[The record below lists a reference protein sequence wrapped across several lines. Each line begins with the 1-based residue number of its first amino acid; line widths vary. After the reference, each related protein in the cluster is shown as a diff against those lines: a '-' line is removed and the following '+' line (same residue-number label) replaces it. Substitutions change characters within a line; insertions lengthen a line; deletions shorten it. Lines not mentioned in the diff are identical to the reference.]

1 MNLNELLA
9 YKASSTSS
17 TEWVARSKYPMFVY
31 PYRSHGKGKV
41 SLAVASAFVIARNT
55 ESHVVVI
62 SVRHD
67 EKKNEKSYEI
77 WCGDQFLEGRL
88 TSTDGSDPVL
98 PRCQAA
104 ADGHPD
110 EETLVLDMQ
119 SHSGIVNKSE
129 SCDFWTKWKGTPKKL
144 CAHTQQVLV
153 DHFSEADGLEMAA
166 TLDVKMGLSSSAP
179 LTGGSAGGSALARF
193 MFRVPTLIEGDRG
206 SGKTVE
212 VHTFA
217 KESGAHFIKIA
228 GHEGVEASDLLG
240 HYVPTPKGGL
250 IWKDGGLSGA
260 FRSASKGVK
269 TLLLID
275 ELLRI
280 PQRQL
285 SVLLTTLS
293 DFDEHYECR
302 TGRIV
307 NIDDGVGE
315 EEVLRCKVE
324 DLAVVATTNVGG
336 EYALDE
342 IDPAL
347 AERWVIL
354 RKDTTIELLK
364 LALDPIVKAKGFSP
378 AVTSMLIKFFNQAQE
393 FKRGEQIC
401 RTPTTRTIVR
411 AVKLAKRESEVKDYL
426 LDQKLLWVAR
436 DLDGY
441 PNKEQIA
448 LLTNCVNKIF
458 TGSKA

>member
-1 MNLNELLA
+1 
-9 YKASSTSS
+9 
-17 TEWVARSKYPMFVY
+17 MFPY
-31 PYRSHGKGKV
+31 PYRRNGSGKV
-41 SLAVASAFVIARNT
+41 SLAVASAFVIAKNT
-55 ESHVVVI
+55 ESHLVVL

-67 EKKNEKSYEI
+67 DKRNEKSYEI
-77 WCGDQFLEGRL
+77 WCGDLFLEGRL
-88 TSTDGSDPVL
+88 PSTDGTDAVL
-98 PRCQAA
+98 NRCQLAA
-104 ADGHPD
+104 EGYPD
-110 EETLVLDMQ
+110 EEALILEMQ
-119 SHSGIVNKSE
+119 SHSGIVNKSDA
-129 SCDFWTKWKGTPKKL
+129 CDFWAKWKGTPKQL
-144 CAHTQQVLV
+144 CVHTQKVL
-153 DHFSEADGLEMAA
+153 ADFFTESYGLEMAA
-166 TLDVKMGLSSSAP
+166 LLDVKMGLSSEMP
-179 LTGGSAGGSALARF
+179 TAGEGAASSALARF
-193 MFRVPTLIEGDRG
+193 MFRVPALIEGDRG

-217 KESGAHFIKIA
+217 KESGARFVKIA

-240 HYVPTPKGGL
+240 HYVPNAKGGL

-260 FRSASKGVK
+260 FRSASKGIK

-293 DFDEHYECR
+293 DFEDHYECR

-307 NIDDGVGE
+307 NIDEGVGE

-324 DLAVVATTNVGG
+324 DLAVAATTNVGA
-336 EYALDE
+336 EYALDQ

-354 RKDTTIELLK
+354 RKDTTVELLK

-378 AVTSMLIKFFNQAQE
+378 TVTSMLIKFFNQAQE
-393 FKRGEQIC
+393 FKRGAQIC

-411 AVKLAKRESEVKDYL
+411 AVKLAEAESEVKDYL
-426 LDQKLLWVAR
+426 LHQKLLWVDR

-441 PNKEQIA
+441 PNKEQIE

>member
-1 MNLNELLA
+1 VKLNELLA
-9 YKASSTSS
+9 YKAASTSS
-17 TEWVARSKYPMFVY
+17 TEWAARSKFPPFTY
-31 PYRSHGKGKV
+31 PYRSNGKGKV
-41 SLAVASAFVIARNT
+41 SLAVASAFLIAKNL
-55 ESHVVVI
+55 ESHLVVI

-67 EKKNEKSYEI
+67 EKKDEKSYEI
-77 WCGDQFLEGRL
+77 WCGDMFLEGRL
-88 TSTDGSDPVL
+88 TSTDATDPVL
-98 PRCQAA
+98 IRCQAA
-104 ADGHPD
+104 AAGHPD
-110 EETLVLDMQ
+110 KETLVLDMQ
-119 SHSGIVNKSE
+119 SHSGIVTKSDT
-129 SCDFWTKWKGTPKKL
+129 CDFWNQWISTPKQL
-144 CAHTQQVLV
+144 CVHTQQVLAEFFTE
-153 DHFSEADGLEMAA
+153 DLGLEMAA
-166 TLDVKMGLSSSAP
+166 LLDVKMGLSSAMP
-179 LTGGSAGGSALARF
+179 VAGDSAGNSALARF
-193 MFRVPTLIEGDRG
+193 MFRVPVLIEGDRG

-217 KESGAHFIKIA
+217 KESGAHFVKIA

-240 HYVPTPKGGL
+240 HYVPTTKGGL

-260 FRSASKGVK
+260 FRSASKGIK

-307 NIDDGVGE
+307 NIDEGVGE

-324 DLAVVATTNVGG
+324 DLAVAATTNVGA
-336 EYALDE
+336 EYALDQ

-347 AERWVIL
+347 AERWIIL

-364 LALDPIVKAKGFSP
+364 QALDPIVKAKGFSP
-378 AVTSMLIKFFNQAQE
+378 AVISMLIKFFNQAQE
-393 FKRGEQIC
+393 FKRGAQIC

-411 AVKLAKRESEVKDYL
+411 AVKLAERESEVKDYL
-426 LDQKLLWVAR
+426 LHQKLLWVDR

-441 PNKEQIA
+441 PNKEQVE
-448 LLTNCVNKIF
+448 LLTNCVNRIF